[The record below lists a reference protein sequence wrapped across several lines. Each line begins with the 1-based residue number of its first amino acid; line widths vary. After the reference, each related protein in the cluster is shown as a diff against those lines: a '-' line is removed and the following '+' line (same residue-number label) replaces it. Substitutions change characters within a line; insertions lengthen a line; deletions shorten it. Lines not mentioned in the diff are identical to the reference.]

1 MPGDQHPVEIILAR
15 GLMSNLT
22 TPAFLVDVE
31 GTLVFFNEAAGEIL
45 GLRFEEAGP
54 LPADEWGTMFV
65 PRDKDGAPIPVS
77 ELPLS
82 IALGSGQ
89 PAHGRMWL
97 HTAGGEDRG
106 IEAHALPIVGA
117 AGMRGALAVF
127 WDIAE
132 LG

>member
-1 MPGDQHPVEIILAR
+1 MAEQHPVEIILAR

-22 TPAFLVDVE
+22 TAAFLVDPE
-31 GTLVFFNEAAGEIL
+31 GTLIFYNEAAGDVL

-54 LPADEWGTMFV
+54 LPAEEWGTMFV
-65 PRDKDGAPIPVS
+65 PRDESGAPIPVA
-77 ELPLS
+77 ELPLT
-82 IALGSGQ
+82 IALGTGQ

-97 HTAGGEDRG
+97 QTGTGEERG

-127 WDIAE
+127 WDIPE
-132 LG
+132 GG

>member
-1 MPGDQHPVEIILAR
+1 MAAEQHPVELILAR
-15 GLMSNLT
+15 SLMSNLT
-22 TPAFLVDVE
+22 TPAFLVDLQ
-31 GTLVFFNEAAGEIL
+31 GTLVFFNDAAGEVL

-54 LPADEWGTMFV
+54 LPVDEWGTMFV
-65 PRDKDGAPIPVS
+65 PRDKNGGPIPVA

-82 IALGSGQ
+82 IALATAQ

-97 HTAGGEDRG
+97 HTAAGEERG

-132 LG
+132 ID

>member
-1 MPGDQHPVEIILAR
+1 VAADQHPVEIILAR
-15 GLMSNLT
+15 SLMSNLT
-22 TPAFLVDVE
+22 TPAFLVDLE

-54 LPADEWGTMFV
+54 LPVDVWGTMFV
-65 PRDKDGAPIPVS
+65 PRDRAGAPIPVP

-97 HTAGGEDRG
+97 HTKAGEERG
-106 IEAHALPIVGA
+106 IEAHALPIVGT

-127 WDIAE
+127 WDITE
-132 LG
+132 LD